1 MLLLPQ
7 VDDGQG
13 PKFGSEGLT
22 ILLERSR
29 PKKVRCKL
37 GLYYERL
44 PDGGNTFLSGG
55 KAEDE
60 LVDLKIFIGSYAP
73 GEMHSHS
80 IIHAL
85 LKPLTYFLPVSL
97 TVYNYITDLITD
109 PITRSLTH
117 ILLLKPR
124 HFYSVPDPSTT
135 STPSLFTQASK
146 CLTVT

>member
-80 IIHAL
+80 SIHAL

-97 TVYNYITDLITD
+97 TLHHHITD
-109 PITRSLTH
+109 PISHARTLSRTSYYSHIVTSTMSLTH
-117 ILLLKPR
+117 HLLLPQ
-124 HFYSVPDPSTT
+124 
-135 STPSLFTQASK
+135 PSLHRRASA
-146 CLTVT
+146 LQ